1 MVKTST
7 VESAANTGT
16 SDRTRA
22 VVGGLL
28 WVLAIV
34 QYFLAQLVVAAAWST
49 PYSLQDNYISDL
61 GNTDCGMFALPH
73 GQPTYVCSPSH
84 GLMNLSF
91 ITLGVLAIA
100 GAILLRRFGPTGRM
114 ASTAFYLW
122 VISGLGKILVGL
134 VPENTTITAHL
145 VGAFNIPVAS
155 VAILL
160 FSLAVRRSNVPLS
173 TFGIVVAVVGLAGT
187 VLSTVGQYAGT
198 GLYLGFGVGGME
210 RVASYPGSLWTLV
223 VGALA
228 MTLAGRTDPAP
239 LADRTVPP
247 G

>member
-100 GAILLRRFGPTGRM
+100 GAILL
-114 ASTAFYLW
+114 
-122 VISGLGKILVGL
+122 LVGL
-134 VPENTTITAHL
+134 PATGESSRTASGSTRGKRYRSHS
-145 VGAFNIPVAS
+145 GAARP
-155 VAILL
+155 
-160 FSLAVRRSNVPLS
+160 
-173 TFGIVVAVVGLAGT
+173 
-187 VLSTVGQYAGT
+187 
-198 GLYLGFGVGGME
+198 
-210 RVASYPGSLWTLV
+210 
-223 VGALA
+223 
-228 MTLAGRTDPAP
+228 
-239 LADRTVPP
+239 
-247 G
+247 

>member
-16 SDRTRA
+16 TDRTLA

-91 ITLGVLAIA
+91 VTLGVLAIA

-134 VPENTTITAHL
+134 VPENTTITVHL
-145 VGAFNIPVAS
+145 VGAFNISGRERRDPVVQCRRWPEQCPAQH
-155 VAILL
+155 
-160 FSLAVRRSNVPLS
+160 VRHRRRRRRN
-173 TFGIVVAVVGLAGT
+173 
-187 VLSTVGQYAGT
+187 QGT
-198 GLYLGFGVGGME
+198 G
-210 RVASYPGSLWTLV
+210 
-223 VGALA
+223 
-228 MTLAGRTDPAP
+228 
-239 LADRTVPP
+239 
-247 G
+247 